1 MDPLGGVNVFTPL
14 LITTVN
20 YGTVVV
26 YVSYEVIRAIL
37 RAIKY

>member
-1 MDPLGGVNVFTPL
+1 MDPLGGGNNFTPL

-26 YVSYEVIRAIL
+26 YVSYESIEAIL
-37 RAIKY
+37 RAIRY